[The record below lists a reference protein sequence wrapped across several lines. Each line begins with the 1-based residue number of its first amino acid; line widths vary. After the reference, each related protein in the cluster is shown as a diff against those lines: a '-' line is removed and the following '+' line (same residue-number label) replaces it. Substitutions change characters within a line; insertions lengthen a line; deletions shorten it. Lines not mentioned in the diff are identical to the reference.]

1 MKFND
6 ALIGGVLLILS
17 VAILGYVNTFPAM
30 PLSTYGPATF
40 PKLLGTGLL
49 ASSVYLIISGI
60 RNRKTVP
67 WTQFAAWTQD
77 RRRWLRFMEI
87 PLAIL
92 GYVIIAPFFG
102 YILYVFVAL
111 VLILLDFTEMRWKV
125 SIITA
130 AVFSVVSFLIFSNGL
145 MVPLPQGFLG
155 SII

>member
-6 ALIGGVLLILS
+6 ALIGGFLLVLS
-17 VAILGYVNTFPAM
+17 VAILGYVSTFPAM

-40 PKLLGTGLL
+40 PKLLGWGLF
-49 ASSVYLIISGI
+49 ASSLYMIVSGI

-67 WTQFAAWTQD
+67 WTEFASWTKD
-77 RRRWLRFMEI
+77 KRRWFRFFEI

-92 GYVIIAPFFG
+92 GYVFLAQTLG
-102 YILYVFVAL
+102 YILYVFASL
-111 VLILLDFTEMRWKV
+111 LIILLDFTEKRWKV
-125 SIITA
+125 SIISSLA
-130 AVFSVVSFLIFSNGL
+130 FSVISYLIFANGL